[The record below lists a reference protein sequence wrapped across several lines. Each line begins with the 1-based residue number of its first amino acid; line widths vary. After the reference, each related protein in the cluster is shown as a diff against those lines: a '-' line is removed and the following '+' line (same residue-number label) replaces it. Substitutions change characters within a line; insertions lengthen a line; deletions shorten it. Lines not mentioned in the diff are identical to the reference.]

1 MVHAILR
8 ALRSQPRVRIATARV
23 ACTVTDLRCDVG
35 ELSGPGAAASELGH
49 VTSTTAVERIELRS
63 VYEPTKDA
71 SARSGDGCPGCAVPF
86 RKWRRTGH
94 AAALRCDAERRGR
107 AGAEPAGGTGRS
119 RTALRWDAA
128 SDVGDWQ
135 EATDA
140 YAALSGCVPGH
151 QGRVGTQQVHPQLHV
166 ETVAGPAH
174 LGSRPEC
181 GMSRRVAAY
190 SVSGGAGRLVP
201 TVGSPRPGDA
211 TTRRPSPHRRA
222 AATCCDRRW
231 CRPICLRRWPGWC
244 AAVSGLH

>member
-1 MVHAILR
+1 M
-8 ALRSQPRVRIATARV
+8 
-23 ACTVTDLRCDVG
+23 
-35 ELSGPGAAASELGH
+35 
-49 VTSTTAVERIELRS
+49 TAVGRIELRW
-63 VYEPTKDA
+63 VYEPLKDA
-71 SARSGDGCPGCAVPF
+71 SARSGDGLSGCAVPF
-86 RKWRRTGH
+86 RKWRWTGY
-94 AAALRCDAERRGR
+94 AAALGCDAAKRGG
-107 AGAEPAGGTGRS
+107 AGVEPSSGTS
-119 RTALRWDAA
+119 RPRTKLRGDAA

-135 EATDA
+135 ETPDA
-140 YAALSGCVPGH
+140 YAALSGGVPRH

-222 AATCCDRRW
+222 AATCCDRRR